1 MNYVVGFLIFFFKWA
16 DYTLSTFFLLAN
28 AIFIEHLQHTSLSKS
43 SFSPIFFLRT
53 ISFTT
58 KENADKVRW
67 AHLKKKWK
75 LHNSYKILNQQWLKN
90 TFFQYSKCH
99 SSVNIW
105 LIFSDHFLAVNYE
118 YKKYTEIKL
127 PVLYILIPHYIIKNK
142 TFKKIVI
149 HLLSHVNSFKILSN

>member
-1 MNYVVGFLIFFFKWA
+1 MIFWILKKSFSCFWLRILYELCSWVFNYFFKWA

-43 SFSPIFFLRT
+43 SFSPSFFLRT
-53 ISFTT
+53 IIYNQRKCRKS
-58 KENADKVRW
+58 KVSSS
-67 AHLKKKWK
+67 KKKSKK

-105 LIFSDHFLAVNYE
+105 LIFFITY
-118 YKKYTEIKL
+118 
-127 PVLYILIPHYIIKNK
+127 
-142 TFKKIVI
+142 
-149 HLLSHVNSFKILSN
+149 